1 MIYAYLYYSRYVFW
15 SHYHFS
21 FFPGSS
27 RSTSLLKAETVVDG
41 RYTHG
46 EYLEGH
52 LELMKFLL
60 KEGDLYLRWLRC
72 QVLWETLVTNPE
84 ASDYDRDTCFAWF
97 ETCLPDLQ
105 PETQRDFFQ
114 KMLLKWSPSKVSPK
128 SFSCFKVWQL

>member
-1 MIYAYLYYSRYVFW
+1 MVLLSLLI
-15 SHYHFS
+15 
-21 FFPGSS
+21 FPGSS

-128 SFSCFKVWQL
+128 SFSCFKVGQLT